1 MDAIKNVVALAVAV
15 LALVATALLIVFLLG
30 KVGDENWERYV
41 YLLSGVEAI
50 AFAATG
56 WLFGKEVHR
65 EQAQTAEAGRKDAER
80 TKDLALSEAA
90 DQRRKGVETARG
102 MVLSLDQ
109 AVALSAAPGA
119 SQVDAAREGLRG
131 YAKSAYADELS
142 DL

>member
-1 MDAIKNVVALAVAV
+1 MWVLHRFRPLLTSPLRREEAKGRFGGEKRMDAIKNVVALAVAV

-90 DQRRKGVETARG
+90 DQRRKGVETA
-102 MVLSLDQ
+102 
-109 AVALSAAPGA
+109 
-119 SQVDAAREGLRG
+119 
-131 YAKSAYADELS
+131 
-142 DL
+142 

>member
-1 MDAIKNVVALAVAV
+1 MRIGN
-15 LALVATALLIVFLLG
+15 ATSTCCREWRRSHSQLQG
-30 KVGDENWERYV
+30 GCSERKCTA
-41 YLLSGVEAI
+41 S
-50 AFAATG
+50 
-56 WLFGKEVHR
+56 KP
-65 EQAQTAEAGRKDAER
+65 TAEAGRKDAER